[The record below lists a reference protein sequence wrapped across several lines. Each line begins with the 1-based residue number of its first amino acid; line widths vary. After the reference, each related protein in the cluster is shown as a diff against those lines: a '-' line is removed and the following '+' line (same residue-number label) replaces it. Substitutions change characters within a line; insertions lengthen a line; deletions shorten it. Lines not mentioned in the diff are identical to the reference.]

1 MQTFLPV
8 PDFLETAKILDN
20 KRLNKQI
27 VEAYQIFSGRVPTK
41 NHPACLMWE
50 GV

>member
-1 MQTFLPV
+1 MQTFLPT

-27 VEAYQIFSGRVPTK
+27 VEAYQIFFWSCAHKEPSSLSYVG
-41 NHPACLMWE
+41 